1 MHTPKSGRA
10 AWVGALAALV
20 GLGGLI
26 ALPADAGAAER
37 AVPRF
42 VSLRADKVNV
52 RAGPGVQYPI
62 VWVFVRR
69 GLPVEVVAEFDLWRK
84 IRDREGVEGW
94 VHRSLLAGTR
104 AVIVTGDTH
113 VLYRDPDA
121 ASAPVAQVEAGV
133 VARLLACTAQWC
145 RVKAA
150 SHRGWIERA
159 HLWGVYPSEQKF
171 D

>member
-1 MHTPKSGRA
+1 MPRRKAGRA
-10 AWVGALAALV
+10 ARAGALLALI
-20 GLGGLI
+20 GLI
-26 ALPADAGAAER
+26 AFTAQVAAAER
-37 AVPRF
+37 ALPRF

-52 RAGPGVQYPI
+52 RAGPGVQYPV

-69 GLPVEVVAEFDLWRK
+69 GLPVEIVAEFDLWRK

-113 VLYRDPDA
+113 VLFRDPDA
-121 ASAPVAQVEAGV
+121 GSAPVAQVEAGV
-133 VARLLACTAQWC
+133 VARLLACTVGWC

-159 HLWGVYPSEQKF
+159 YLWGVYPNEQKF

>member
-1 MHTPKSGRA
+1 MLTRKPGRA
-10 AWVGALAALV
+10 AWVGALAAFV
-20 GLGGLI
+20 GLVVL
-26 ALPADAGAAER
+26 AAQVVAAER
-37 AVPRF
+37 ALPRF

-69 GLPVEVVAEFDLWRK
+69 GLPVEIVAEFDLWRK

-133 VARLLACTAQWC
+133 VARLMACAGGWC

-159 HLWGVYPSEQKF
+159 HLWGVYPSEQKI

>member
-1 MHTPKSGRA
+1 MPRRKAGRA
-10 AWVGALAALV
+10 ARAGALLALI
-20 GLGGLI
+20 GLI
-26 ALPADAGAAER
+26 AFTAQVAAAER
-37 AVPRF
+37 ALPRF

-52 RAGPGVQYPI
+52 RAGPGVQYPV

-69 GLPVEVVAEFDLWRK
+69 GLPVEIVAEFDLWRK

-113 VLYRDPDA
+113 VLFRDPDA
-121 ASAPVAQVEAGV
+121 RSAPVAQVEAGV
-133 VARLLACTAQWC
+133 VARLLACTVGWC

-159 HLWGVYPSEQKF
+159 HLWGVYPNEQKF